1 MLKKI
6 QLSTKFDTPHGP
18 PQATQKAPTRHPT
31 RHKPHRKPRHAARPA
46 TSANPTRRTARRLR
60 HFRAQRLAKA
70 AASDV
75 SGRSDS
81 PRPPPQTF
89 QGAATRQGRRL
100 RHFRAQRCDDTAARR
115 LSIVPPPSACC
126 RADSGLSPVRNA
138 PNPPAAHRRGR
149 PYLKKAP
156 FPYVFRKRCFH
167 FFIILN
173 LISITRPC
181 SSHMTLGF
189 SPLRLRRAA

>member
-6 QLSTKFDTPHGP
+6 QLSTKFDTPP
-18 PQATQKAPTRHPT
+18 DTPQATQKASTRRMA
-31 RHKPHRKPRHAARPA
+31 RHKCQPDTPQVPTRHAARPA
-46 TSANPTRRTARRLR
+46 
-60 HFRAQRLAKA
+60 
-70 AASDV
+70 ASNI

-81 PRPPPQTF
+81 SRPLRQTF

-156 FPYVFRKRCFH
+156 FPYMFSGKGAFI

-173 LISITRPC
+173 LISITRSG